1 MKPPTYTY
9 PTDVRALI
17 VEALEAAEAM
27 HPTFGALETKRARSL
42 ATIALEAMD
51 SHEWSET
58 A

>member
-9 PTDVRALI
+9 TTEIRALI

-27 HPTFGALETKRARSL
+27 HPTFGAMETKRARSL
-42 ATIALEAMD
+42 ATMALEAID
-51 SHEWSET
+51 QHEWSET